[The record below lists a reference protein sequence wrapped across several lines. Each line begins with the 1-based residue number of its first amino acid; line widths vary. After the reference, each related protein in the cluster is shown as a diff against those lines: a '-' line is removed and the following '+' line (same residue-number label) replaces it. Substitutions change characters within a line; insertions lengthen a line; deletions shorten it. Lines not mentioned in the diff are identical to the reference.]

1 MANLTQDEIEQ
12 GQVPA
17 RRAFWRRRWVRW
29 AASLLGLAVVAF
41 AAATV
46 YLARHLEPILRAS
59 VVKALSERFHSP
71 VELDRLGLSIGRGIE
86 VRGDGLRILYLAG
99 PTMPDKQQ
107 LAGQGGSPPMVS
119 VRSFRF
125 RVTRH
130 DLITMHAR
138 VARVQVEGMELHI
151 PPHRLGQAFH
161 PAKERRPTVMFEVGR
176 IECRDTRLFIETL
189 KPGKEPLEFD
199 IQDLTLTDVGPGRP
213 MLYVADVVN
222 PKPKGDI
229 HAFGHLGPW
238 VGEDPRA
245 TPLDGDYRF
254 DHVDLGTI
262 NGLGGTLA
270 SVGHYAG
277 ALGHLTVDGTANVPD
292 LSLDVSGHAVPLQ
305 TTFHAFVDGMNG
317 DTTLAPVQARLLH
330 TDITAQGTIA
340 KTAGNNGK
348 GGGHDIALT
357 VDLPNGRIEDL
368 LQLGMKTMPPVMRGA
383 VTLRAKLHIPPG
395 DVRVAQK
402 LELAGNLRIAGVV
415 FGNPKLQDRVDG
427 LSMRAQGRPEESRT
441 ASSDRSAEVRSE
453 MSATF
458 ALAHSQMMVDKLHYE
473 MPGAKVDMA
482 GAYTMD
488 GSLFEFKGHVRTEA
502 RASQMVTGWRS
513 MLLKPFD
520 KMLAR
525 DGAGL
530 QLPVEV
536 SGAKGDVRFGL
547 AMHGADESS
556 KEMAE
561 ELKRKQEIGNRK

>member
-1 MANLTQDEIEQ
+1 
-12 GQVPA
+12 V
-17 RRAFWRRRWVRW
+17 
-29 AASLLGLAVVAF
+29 
-41 AAATV
+41 
-46 YLARHLEPILRAS
+46 EPILRAS
-59 VVKALSERFHSP
+59 VVKALSEAFHSP
-71 VELDRLGLSIGRGIE
+71 VELDRLDISIVRGIE
-86 VRGDGLRILYLAG
+86 VEGGGLRILYLAG
-99 PTMPDKQQ
+99 PGMPDKQQ
-107 LAGQGGSPPMVS
+107 LAGQGGAPPMVS
-119 VRSFRF
+119 VNSFRF

-130 DLITMHAR
+130 DLMTMHAR
-138 VARVQVEGMELHI
+138 VAHVEVNGMELHI
-151 PPHRLGQAFH
+151 PPHQIGQAFH
-161 PAKERRPTVMFEVGR
+161 PARDRQPTVKFEVGR
-176 IECRDTRLFIETL
+176 IEAHDTKLFIETL
-189 KPGKEPLEFD
+189 KPGKEALEFD
-199 IQDLTLTDVGPGRP
+199 IQDLTLTDVGAGRP

-238 VGEDPRA
+238 VGENPRA

-254 DHVDLGTI
+254 DHVDLNTI
-262 NGLGGTLA
+262 KGLGGTMA
-270 SVGHYAG
+270 SVGHFAG

-292 LSLDVSGHAVPLQ
+292 FSLDVSGHAVPLQ

-330 TDITAQGTIA
+330 TDITAKGTIA
-340 KTAGNNGK
+340 RIAASNGK

-357 VDLPNGRIEDL
+357 VNLPQGRIEDL

-402 LELAGNLRIAGVV
+402 MELAGNLKIAGVV

-427 LSMRAQGRPEESRT
+427 LSMRAQGKPEESKE
-441 ASSDRSAEVRSE
+441 AGSDRSAEVRSD
-453 MSATF
+453 MSAEF

-482 GAYTMD
+482 GVYTMD
-488 GSLFEFKGHVRTEA
+488 GNLFEFKGHVRTEA
-502 RASQMVTGWRS
+502 KASEMVTGWKS

-520 KMLAR
+520 KFLAKN
-525 DGAGL
+525 GAGL
-530 QLPVEV
+530 ELPIEV
-536 SGAKGDVRFGL
+536 SGAKGDVKFGL

-561 ELKRKQEIGNRK
+561 ELKRKRGSRE